1 MLFTLRLQNVY
12 FLKNE
17 YQTAKNLYRNC
28 IKLAPKPLLEAYT
41 LNNLACTAWYHSSEL
56 DKTKT
61 IPELTPAKEQASKD
75 KEHVIGYF
83 KEAIEKLD
91 KLYIDRQDIKRSLAE
106 LQMAENIYSNDD
118 VIPKD
123 FSPDNEEQYFG
134 ILKSPHL
141 GKALTNISEF
151 LLETEGMKGQAKVS
165 LLFASPNHTVTVVS
179 SILVQT
185 WSQVL

>member
-1 MLFTLRLQNVY
+1 
-12 FLKNE
+12 
-17 YQTAKNLYRNC
+17 
-28 IKLAPKPLLEAYT
+28 
-41 LNNLACTAWYHSSEL
+41 
-56 DKTKT
+56 
-61 IPELTPAKEQASKD
+61 
-75 KEHVIGYF
+75 
-83 KEAIEKLD
+83 
-91 KLYIDRQDIKRSLAE
+91 
-106 LQMAENIYSNDD
+106 MAENIYSNDD

-165 LLFASPNHTVTVVS
+165 LLFVSPNHTVTVVS

-185 WSQVL
+185 GS